1 MKYKAVALCRVSTSK
16 QRIEGSSLEA
26 QEVRVYDAAAYLEA
40 EIVRLWSLDT
50 SSKKGVNLKRK
61 DLQEMLIFCKQNK
74 AVRYLIVD
82 EVDRFMRS
90 IAEYY
95 WYKVEFQQLGVE
107 IRFASKPELSGEDQR
122 AVFDE
127 MIDIYRAESSN
138 IERSTKTT
146 DKMKAKIALGYYPGH
161 PHIAYMKSET
171 KGFHVPQEPNWSLL
185 RGAMRKIL
193 YSAFTLHE
201 ALKWLNKNGFQY
213 GNDGLDMDRFK
224 KVLMEPYYAGIVKMS
239 NWDVINEHGLHEAM
253 ITIQEYEQLYRIVSG
268 KGKKFTIRKENPD
281 FPISN
286 VGMCENCAEV
296 YSSRA
301 MLVGYKHN
309 NGKDGNSRKYYERYR
324 CRVCNKAILKDNVH
338 NGFDGFLSGVEFIE
352 PKVQDL
358 SKDLKRAWKD
368 EVQDNTQTIARL
380 KQKLELLSDDK
391 DKLVRAIATR
401 PELAEDFQDS
411 LVKLKQEIS
420 SIEQSI
426 VEAED
431 TDKDF
436 EEFVDFALG
445 FVTDMKDEFWA
456 LEREDK
462 QRCKEIIFPGE
473 FLVSRSGKVST
484 QELSKL
490 FRYSDTKKEPQKALV
505 YSNGGP
511 GGT

>member
-1 MKYKAVALCRVSTSK
+1 MKYKAIALCRVSTSK

-26 QEVRVYDAAAYLEA
+26 QEARVYDAAAFLEA
-40 EIVRLWSLDT
+40 EIIHLWSLDT

-61 DLQEMLIFCKQNK
+61 DLQEMLIFCKHNK
-74 AVRYLIVD
+74 SVKYLIVD

-161 PHIAYMKSET
+161 PHIGYV
-171 KGFHVPQEPNWSLL
+171 KGEIKGLHVPHEPNWSLL
-185 RGAMRKIL
+185 REAMHKIL
-193 YSAFTLHE
+193 YSAYTLHE
-201 ALKWLNKNGFQY
+201 ALKWLNNNGFQY
-213 GNDGLDMDRFK
+213 GTKGLDMDKFK
-224 KVLMEPYYAGIVKMS
+224 SVLMESYYAGIIKMS
-239 NWDVINEHGLHEAM
+239 DWDVVNENGLHQHM
-253 ITIQEYEQLYRIVSG
+253 ITKKEHEQLYRIAAG
-268 KGKKFTIRKENPD
+268 KGKAFTVRKENPD

-286 VGMCENCAEV
+286 VGMCEDCAST
-296 YSSRA
+296 YGARA
-301 MLVGYKHN
+301 MLVGYTHN
-309 NGKDGNSRKYYERYR
+309 NGKDGNARKYYDRYR
-324 CRVCNKAILKDNVH
+324 CRVCNKALLKAVVH
-338 NGFDGFLSGVEFIE
+338 NGFDEFVSGVEFVE
-352 PKVQDL
+352 PKIQEL
-358 SKDLKRAWKD
+358 GNDLKRAWRE
-368 EVQDNTQTIARL
+368 EVEDNTQTVARL
-380 KQKLELLSDDK
+380 KQKHELLTDEK
-391 DKLVRAIATR
+391 DKLVRALATQ
-401 PELAEDFQDS
+401 PELADDFKAS
-411 LVKLKQEIS
+411 LLRIKQEITD
-420 SIEQSI
+420 IEQSI
-426 VEAED
+426 AEAED

-436 EEFVDFALG
+436 EEFVDFALD
-445 FVTDMKDEFWA
+445 FVNDMKDEFWA

-462 QRCKEIIFPGE
+462 QRCKQIIFPGE

-490 FRYSDTKKEPQKALV
+490 FRYKPTKKEPQKALV
-505 YSNGGP
+505 YANGGP